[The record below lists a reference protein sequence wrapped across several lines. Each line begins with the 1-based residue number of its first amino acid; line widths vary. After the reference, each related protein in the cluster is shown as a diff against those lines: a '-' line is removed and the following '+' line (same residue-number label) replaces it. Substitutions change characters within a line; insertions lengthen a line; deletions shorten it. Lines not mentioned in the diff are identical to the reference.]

1 MLGFRGHFLTKA
13 RRYSVTLGYL
23 RTARVRYRANLAMIA
38 RGLIGVPALPEEST
52 LVIRAFAFAGVG
64 APSLADLVGHQDGS
78 AP

>member
-38 RGLIGVPALPEEST
+38 HGINGVPAMAEEST
-52 LVIRAFAFAGVG
+52 LVIAAFAFAGVG
-64 APSLADLVGHQDGS
+64 APSLADLVGHQEGS

>member
-38 RGLIGVPALPEEST
+38 EVVVGRPVIAEEST

-64 APSLADLVGHQDGS
+64 ALSLADLLRHQEGS